1 MCIFMVTPG
10 VTLMCTLLAKID
22 LVLIAASGFSALV
35 CKLSQQIVNDNGN
48 ALRILHLSAFIVMH
62 VAMRLSIC
70 QITKF
75 NSSQNFFIG

>member
-35 CKLSQQIVNDNGN
+35 CKLSQQIVNENGN
-48 ALRILHLSAFIVMH
+48 ALIDDFALKCFHCNACGDAPINLPNR
-62 VAMRLSIC
+62 
-70 QITKF
+70 QI
-75 NSSQNFFIG
+75 